1 MQKLDYRAMVMEA
14 LGVVAV
20 TYCSGWSSI
29 MYANKKSNV
38 LSVGLT
44 NMLALTVMVWT
55 GSAVCGS
62 HYNPAVSIGL
72 LLTKK
77 IPVMTCI
84 SYIAAQLGGSLL
96 GGLILKV
103 LVPESYLKIAETAGM
118 ELGYPHYASGQFT
131 QAFILEFIGAFMWMY
146 MYYALIIDKRAPKH
160 VYGLA
165 IGGTYGV
172 CTLAFLKVSGAALN
186 PARVFGPS
194 LFAMDFKGWP
204 IYMGA
209 TTLGAI
215 TAAFLYNILLLKT
228 DVKDDENEAEWD

>member
-1 MQKLDYRAMVMEA
+1 MQKMDYRAMAMEA
-14 LGVVAV
+14 LGVVAL

-29 MYANKKSNV
+29 MYANTKSNV

-44 NMLALTVMVWT
+44 NMLTLTVMVWT

-77 IPVMTCI
+77 IPVTTCI
-84 SYIAAQLGGSLL
+84 SYVAAQLAGSLL
-96 GGLILKV
+96 GGLVLKI
-103 LVPESYLKIAETAGM
+103 LVPGPYLDIAKTKQM

-146 MYYALIIDKRAPKH
+146 MYYALVIDKRAPKH

-172 CTLAFLKVSGAALN
+172 CTLAFLKISGAALN

-194 LFAMDFKGWP
+194 LYALEFIGWP

-209 TTLGAI
+209 TTLGAV

>member
-14 LGVVAV
+14 LGVVAI
-20 TYCSGWSSI
+20 TYCSGWSAI
-29 MYANKKSNV
+29 MNANLKSNV
-38 LSVGLT
+38 LCVGLT
-44 NMLALTVMVWT
+44 NMLVLTVMVWT

-62 HYNPAVSIGL
+62 HYNPAVTIGL

-77 IPVMTCI
+77 IPVITAI
-84 SYIAAQLGGSLL
+84 TYIAAQLAGSLL
-96 GGLILKV
+96 GGVILKV
-103 LVPESYLKIAETAGM
+103 LVPQNYLDGARAANQA
-118 ELGYPHYASGQFT
+118 LGYPHYTSGQFT
-131 QAFILEFIGAFMWMY
+131 QAFILEFIGTFMWMY

-172 CTLAFLKVSGAALN
+172 CTLAFMKISGAALN

-194 LFAMDFKGWP
+194 LLDLSFQGWP
-204 IYMGA
+204 IHIGA
-209 TTLGAI
+209 TILGAI

-228 DVKDDENEAEWD
+228 DVKEDEDEAEWD